1 MTTAPREIIPE
12 VQSAVVVVAGVA
24 VVAVAV
30 VVATGTRLIRIP
42 DPIDHLF
49 LALLILQNRRLAIR
63 AIRPPGPGPAPIPIV
78 TGRLVSR
85 VWFNCGT

>member
-49 LALLILQNRRLAIR
+49 LALLILQNRRLAIQ
-63 AIRPPGPGPAPIPIV
+63 ATRPPGPIPIV

-85 VWFNCGT
+85 LWFNCGI